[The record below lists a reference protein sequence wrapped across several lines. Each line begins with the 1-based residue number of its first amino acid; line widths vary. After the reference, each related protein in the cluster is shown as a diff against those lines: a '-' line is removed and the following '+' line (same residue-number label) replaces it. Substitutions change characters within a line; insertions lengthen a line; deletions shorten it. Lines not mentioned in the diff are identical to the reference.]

1 MPGATAEKTILTLA
15 LQGKLSGSVVGRL
28 REELFQEPACK
39 TLFSIIKS
47 DVQAGNPIDFVGIAT
62 QLRGEAELNLLSEL
76 SLTEEVDDAVLG
88 RLEESLQPLER
99 RYIDNRLLQ
108 IQRDIHDAEKRGD
121 DNSVRNLFVEK
132 QALTRMLNTMK

>member
-1 MPGATAEKTILTLA
+1 
-15 LQGKLSGSVVGRL
+15 
-28 REELFQEPACK
+28 
-39 TLFSIIKS
+39 
-47 DVQAGNPIDFVGIAT
+47 VGIAT

-76 SLTEEVDDAVLG
+76 SLTEEVDDVG